1 MKKSMKKRMSKD
13 FKAINTHNIPK
24 FTLLIYIILGVFF
37 GFIILNFINLM
48 IFKSIDDSDLQK
60 LGEEKFTR
68 SITLDSNRGQ
78 ILDRHGEIL
87 ASDMEAYRI
96 AVIVDENYPNHLTD
110 KKKMSKELSKVMSM
124 SEKEIT
130 KMIDEGIKNDR
141 FQVEFGTKG
150 RNVSYKNR
158 KQLESKELD
167 GLTFIPE
174 IKRFYPNGV
183 FASHIIGFSEPNED
197 GRLVGSLGIERE
209 YNEALDGEPG
219 YSNYTQ
225 DIWSY
230 VVPGTLETESAV
242 DGMDVELTLD
252 SNIQL
257 YLEESLDEMQEYF
270 EPEELFAFVA
280 DAKTGEILGA
290 GQRPS
295 FNPDTREGFGNSW
308 LNMLYEYQFEPGSTF
323 KVFGLAAAIEEG
335 QYNPNQ
341 YYESGS
347 RDVMDTTIYDW
358 ETEGWGT
365 ITYNEGMQ
373 YSSNTLMMDLQDRVG
388 ADKMLDYYKKFGFGE
403 TTGSEFSTEAKGQ
416 IVWEN
421 ELQQKTSSFGQT
433 LSVTPIQMIQGM
445 TALLNEGMMK
455 KPYIVK
461 SVTDPNTNKTVYEG
475 KETNVRQVISK
486 EAAEKTVDE
495 MNTLVAGSMDR
506 NSMYALDDY
515 GVTGKS
521 GTAQIYDPEIGGYI
535 SEPYQFITSFIGYAP
550 KEDPRVIVYYG
561 IKRASKNKSDTW
573 DYGVSLGFNPLMERT
588 LKYLE
593 VTDSTEGSD
602 AEEVKVEDY
611 TGKKIER
618 VANLT
623 NDSLNVIYS
632 GEGDTIKDHYP
643 KNATLLKNETIYVK
657 TDGELT
663 MPDMRGLSKREVI
676 TLLDFLGIKANL
688 KGEGYVKSQSIA
700 PNTVLGKKSSLTIQ
714 LDSNDPNN

>member
-1 MKKSMKKRMSKD
+1 MKNRMSKD

-37 GFIILNFINLM
+37 ALIVINFIILM
-48 IFKSIDDSDLQK
+48 IFKSIDDSDLEK

-68 SITLDSNRGQ
+68 SIILESNRGQ

-96 AVIVDENYPNHLTD
+96 AVIVDDNYPNHLTD
-110 KKKMSKELSKVMSM
+110 KKKVAKELSTVMSM
-124 SEKEIT
+124 SEKEII
-130 KMIDEGIKNDR
+130 KMIDEGIKSDR

-158 KQLESKELD
+158 KLLESKELD
-167 GLTFIPE
+167 GLTFLPE
-174 IKRFYPNGV
+174 TKRFYPNGV
-183 FASHIIGFSEPNED
+183 FASHIIGFAEPNED
-197 GRLVGSLGIERE
+197 GKLVGSLGIERE
-209 YNEALDGEPG
+209 YNEELDGKSG
-219 YSNYTQ
+219 FSNYTQ

-230 VVPGTLETESAV
+230 VVPGTLETESAI

-252 SNIQL
+252 SSIQL
-257 YLEESLDEMQEYF
+257 YLEESLDEMQKYF
-270 EPEELFAFVA
+270 EPKELFAFVA

-335 QYNPNQ
+335 KYNSNE
-341 YYESGS
+341 YYETGS
-347 RDVMDTTIYDW
+347 RDVMDSTIYDW

-373 YSSNTLMMDLQDRVG
+373 YSSNTLMMDLQDKVG

-403 TTGSEFSTEAKGQ
+403 VTGSEFSTEASGQ
-416 IVWEN
+416 IAWDN

-445 TALLNEGMMK
+445 TALLNDGMMK

-461 SVTDPNTNKTVYEG
+461 SVTDPKNGNTIYEG

-486 EAAEKTVDE
+486 EAAQKTVEE
-495 MNTLVAGSMDR
+495 MNTLVGGTLDR
-506 NSMYALDDY
+506 NPMYQLDDY

-521 GTAQIYDPEIGGYI
+521 GTAQIYDEEIGGYI
-535 SEPYQFITSFIGYAP
+535 DEPYQFITSFIGYAP
-550 KEDPRVIVYYG
+550 KDDPQVIVYYG
-561 IKRASKNKSDTW
+561 VKQASENKSDTW

-593 VTDSTEGSD
+593 VTDSSEGINVN
-602 AEEVKVEDY
+602 EVKVEDY
-611 TGKKIER
+611 TDRKIEDIA
-618 VANLT
+618 VLT
-623 NDSLNVIYS
+623 NDSLNVITS
-632 GEGDTIKDHYP
+632 GKSEVIKDHYP
-643 KNATLLKNETIYVK
+643 KNTTLIKNDTIYVK
-657 TDGELT
+657 TEGALT
-663 MPDMRGLSKREVI
+663 MPDMRELSKREVI
-676 TLLDFLGIKANL
+676 TLLDFLGIKASI

-700 PNTVLGKKSSLTIQ
+700 PGTELGKKSSLTIQ